1 LIVNHLNRPPSQ
13 AAEAYSDKL
22 LALFQ
27 ARLPW
32 NLARIKCFVLL
43 VQAVLEATTV
53 SLYWLSQAGPPD
65 VKSESKYRRFQR
77 FFAHFN
83 LRQQTVGLLI
93 LSLLPKP
100 ELGWVLAM
108 DRTNWKFGR
117 THINIL
123 VVTVV
128 IEGVGF
134 PIAWLMLPVRTKRG
148 NSNKHH
154 RIKVMERVL
163 EIMDC
168 TDIRVLTMDR
178 EFIGRNWL
186 GWLDTQEIP
195 YIVRV
200 KKDGKIGST
209 DAQSLCRYRR
219 WRKLM
224 GRTQNFCD
232 QEVYFAAK
240 KIANGRD
247 PHLAIVSNRFQGAEM
262 LELYRL
268 RWGIETFFSH
278 LKKRGFC
285 FEKTHLTKKVRIEK
299 LVAVLGVA
307 FTLCHRWG
315 CIREQREGKK
325 IKKHGYRARSVFRLG
340 LESLHKMVKRPA
352 CYLAELQEF
361 LHLVIAR
368 PLSQNFVV

>member
-1 LIVNHLNRPPSQ
+1 
-13 AAEAYSDKL
+13 
-22 LALFQ
+22 
-27 ARLPW
+27 
-32 NLARIKCFVLL
+32 VLL

-53 SLYWLSQAGPPD
+53 SLYWLSLAGPPG
-65 VKSESKYRRFQR
+65 VKSESNYRRFQR
-77 FFAHFN
+77 FFSHFTF
-83 LRQQTVGLLI
+83 RQETVGALI
-93 LSLLPKP
+93 LSLLPMP
-100 ELGWVLAM
+100 TEGWVLAM
-108 DRTNWKFGR
+108 DRTNWKFGK

-163 EIMDC
+163 EIMDY

-178 EFIGRNWL
+178 EFIGKGWL
-186 GWLDTQEIP
+186 GWLNTMEIP

-200 KKDGKIGST
+200 KKDGKINKIN
-209 DAQSLCRYRR
+209 ALHLCRYRR
-219 WRKLM
+219 WRKLV
-224 GRTQNFCD
+224 GVPQNFCD

-240 KIANGRD
+240 KIAKGRD
-247 PHLAIVSNRFQGAEM
+247 PYLAAVSNHFQGREM
-262 LELYRL
+262 LELYKL

-278 LKKRGFC
+278 LKERGFC
-285 FEKTHLTKKVRIEK
+285 FEKTHLTKKPRIEK

-307 FTLCHRWG
+307 FTICHRWG
-315 CIREQREGKK
+315 SIREQREGKK

-340 LESLHKMVKRPA
+340 LELLHKMVKRPA
-352 CYLAELQEF
+352 RYVDELKEF
-361 LHLVIAR
+361 LLLVIAR
-368 PLSQNFVV
+368 PLAQNFGRFVRCA